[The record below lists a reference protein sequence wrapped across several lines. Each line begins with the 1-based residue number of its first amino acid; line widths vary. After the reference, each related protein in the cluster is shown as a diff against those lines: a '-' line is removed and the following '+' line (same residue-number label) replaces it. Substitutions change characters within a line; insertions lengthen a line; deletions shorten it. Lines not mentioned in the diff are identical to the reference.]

1 MENILPYQ
9 ISEQREKS
17 MQAGVQARRIKK
29 TNPRLPFTKIAKIV
43 GVAPSTLYRSRWYK
57 SQYARPLTDEQRKAR
72 NYRKDVAENFAKG
85 GAGIVTSESIDNLPI
100 DGRGSLKESPLPM
113 NPSESFALN
122 QFRSEIAQ
130 VIVQV
135 TQTHEQLLTLLKRL
149 V

>member
-1 MENILPYQ
+1 LPYQ

-17 MQAGVQARRIKK
+17 RDAGVQARRIKAK
-29 TNPRLPFTKIAKIV
+29 NPRLPFTKIAKIV
-43 GVAPSTLYRSRWYK
+43 GVAPSTLYRSLWYK

-72 NYRKDVAENFAKG
+72 NYRKDVAENFVKG
-85 GAGIVTSESIDNLPI
+85 GAGIVTSESIDNLPV
-100 DGRGSLKESPLPM
+100 DGRGSLKEAS
-113 NPSESFALN
+113 SVVVSDEAL

-130 VIVQV
+130 VIVKV

>member
-100 DGRGSLKESPLPM
+100 DGRGSLKDFPLPM
-113 NPSESFALN
+113 KPYEAK
-122 QFRSEIAQ
+122 QFRSDLAQ
-130 VIVQV
+130 AISQV
-135 TQTHEQLLTLLKRL
+135 TQANEQLLTLLKRL

>member
-1 MENILPYQ
+1 MPYQ

-17 MQAGVQARRIKK
+17 RQAGAEARRLKK
-29 TNPRLPFTKIAKIV
+29 SNPRLPFTKIAKIV
-43 GVAPSTLYRSRWYK
+43 GVAPSTLYRSRWYM

-72 NYRKDVAENFAKG
+72 NYRKDVAENFVKG
-85 GAGIVTSESIDNLPI
+85 GAGIVISESIDNLPV
-100 DGRGSLKESPLPM
+100 DGRGSLKEAS
-113 NPSESFALN
+113 SVVVSDEAL

-130 VIVQV
+130 VIVKV

>member
-1 MENILPYQ
+1 MENILPQQ
-9 ISEQREKS
+9 ISEQQQKS
-17 MQAGVQARRIKK
+17 KQAGVQARRIKK

-85 GAGIVTSESIDNLPI
+85 GAGILTSESLDNLPI
-100 DGRGSLKESPLPM
+100 DGRGSLKEE
-113 NPSESFALN
+113 PSVVVSDEAL

-130 VIVQV
+130 VIVKV
-135 TQTHEQLLTLLKRL
+135 TQTHEQLLNLLKRL